1 MKIGSQQLRE
11 EGWRKKWLWIRFEKE
26 ACLVIIN
33 YLERRV
39 VWMERCEDWWWL
51 SGSLWEHVI
60 SPIWSL
66 SLIWPP
72 WQFDSWLRWELFL
85 ILTAEPRAAPG
96 SIWEAL
102 EKLNK
107 EFVVFVFLCSLSSLL
122 NCPSHWKVSW
132 KETPPDITICINR
145 RHTNWAAFVKTFFT
159 LLESTYLCN
168 QAASVTNCTALRWWC
183 VDMLHCVEM

>member
-1 MKIGSQQLRE
+1 MKKFTILPGSIENRQPAA
-11 EGWRKKWLWIRFEKE
+11 EGGRVTEKIV
-26 ACLVIIN
+26 LNKIWKGGLLG
-33 YLERRV
+33 LERRV
-39 VWMERCEDWWWL
+39 VWMEQCEDWWWL

-159 LLESTYLCN
+159 LLEATF
-168 QAASVTNCTALRWWC
+168 VTRQLLWPTAL
-183 VDMLHCVEM
+183 HCAGDV